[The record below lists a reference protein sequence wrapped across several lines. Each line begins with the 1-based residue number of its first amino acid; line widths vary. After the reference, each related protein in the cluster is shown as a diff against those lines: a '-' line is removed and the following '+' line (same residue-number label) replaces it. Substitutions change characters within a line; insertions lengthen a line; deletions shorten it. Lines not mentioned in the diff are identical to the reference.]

1 MDVLRDIVLILSVL
15 GAFAY
20 GYFLMVRLDRFLDE
34 NRKAIEKETEKTEPS
49 YVMLTE
55 EMSEEEIVEEVRRF
69 RKKHESTR
77 IVLYDSSGTELPEG
91 MGHRV
96 GQKQ

>member
-1 MDVLRDIVLILSVL
+1 MRDIILILSVL
-15 GAFAY
+15 GVFAY

-55 EMSEEEIVEEVRRF
+55 EMSEEEMVEEVRRF

-77 IVLYDSSGTELPEG
+77 IVLYDSSDTELSEE
-91 MGHRV
+91 MGCRV